1 VGERLTEKGVVASTS
16 AFVSASSGETVE
28 PGFYQ
33 LRKKMSAESAVSFLL
48 DGEHRVESQV
58 AIPEGLTVEEIL
70 RSAAKQTRL
79 SAQQLRAAASNP
91 GALGLPRYAGGKL
104 EGYLF
109 PATYVMPPGTDAT
122 ELLTMMVDRFK
133 QAASDIEL
141 EQAAARLDLSPDE
154 LVTVAS
160 LVQAEAQRSAD
171 FGKVAQV
178 VRNRIAQGLPLQF
191 DSTVHYATDTVG
203 QVYTTD
209 RQRAVDSPYNTYLVT
224 GLPPGPI
231 ESPGDEA
238 LAAAANPTAG
248 DWLYFVTVNLATGR
262 TEFARTLAA
271 HNRNVAQLEKYCRTS
286 DAC

>member
-1 VGERLTEKGVVASTS
+1 VVASTA

-33 LRKKMSAESAVSFLL
+33 LRKKMSAEAAVAFLL
-48 DGEHRVESQV
+48 DGEHRVESRV
-58 AIPEGLTVEEIL
+58 AIPEGLTVEQTL
-70 RSAAKQTRL
+70 KAAAKQTKL
-79 SAQQLRAAASNP
+79 SMRELRAAASKP
-91 GALGLPRYAGGKL
+91 GTLGLPPYAGGEL

-109 PATYVMPPGTDAT
+109 PATYVLPPGADAT

-133 QAASDIEL
+133 QAASDVGL
-141 EQAAARLDLSPDE
+141 EQAAAERDVTPHE

-171 FGKVAQV
+171 FGKVARV
-178 VRNRIAQGLPLQF
+178 VDNRIEKGMPLQF

-209 RQRAVDSPYNTYLVT
+209 QQRAVDSPYNTYLVT

-238 LAAAANPTAG
+238 LAAAADPTKG
-248 DWLYFVTVNLATGR
+248 DWLYFVTVNLATGK
-262 TEFARTLAA
+262 TEFAETLAE
-271 HNRNVAQLEKYCRTS
+271 HDRNVVKLERYCRTS